1 MCQII
6 SASAAA
12 LFEENGLS
20 ANQTQQ
26 TAPLQRKKTGSS
38 SLSSTQLF

>member
-6 SASAAA
+6 SALAAA

-26 TAPLQRKKTGSS
+26 TAPLQSKKTGSS